1 MIIIRDIDSLRDGGS
16 IVIKLWMPSHDLDK
30 YNLKCEDNGHVRV
43 MIDYGA
49 KSDTVGSWYN
59 GLKYANG
66 KIIQSEEFKDLVIN
80 EFAKCS
86 SHININCHW
95 INRSVIVHVV
105 RR

>member
-16 IVIKLWMPSHDLDK
+16 IVIKLWMPSHDLNK
-30 YNLKCEDNGHVRV
+30 YNLKCEDNGHVQI

-80 EFAKCS
+80 EFAKKIEREQFKLNRL
-86 SHININCHW
+86 INEKETITQK
-95 INRSVIVHVV
+95 I
-105 RR
+105 